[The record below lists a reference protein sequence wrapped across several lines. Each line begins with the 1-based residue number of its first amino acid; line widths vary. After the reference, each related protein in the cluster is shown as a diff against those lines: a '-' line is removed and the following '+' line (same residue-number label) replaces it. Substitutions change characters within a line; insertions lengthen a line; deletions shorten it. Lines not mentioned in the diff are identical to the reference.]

1 MLEIRTYGAQPLN
14 EANNKDGNVA
24 FIGRQ
29 RRKKSGDY
37 VGHHGSPDNP
47 LCRVFFSDS
56 STGNLTQYVAPE
68 VRSQYQTLNWF
79 GPNKRPILYMFVG
92 IFTA

>member
-1 MLEIRTYGAQPLN
+1 
-14 EANNKDGNVA
+14 
-24 FIGRQ
+24 
-29 RRKKSGDY
+29 
-37 VGHHGSPDNP
+37 
-47 LCRVFFSDS
+47 
-56 STGNLTQYVAPE
+56 LTQYVAPE